1 MSLIYSILGE
11 VKGFVCVVTAKAI
24 GYSAG
29 EGAGAMLRIVLRLRN
44 P

>member
-1 MSLIYSILGE
+1 MSLIDSMLRE

-29 EGAGAMLRIVLRLRN
+29 EGAGTMLRIVPRLRN